1 MQDVEYGPG
10 GALGLARTWPQA
22 ACCLPSSSAAAFDWE
37 GDRPLNLP
45 MRDLIIYEAHVRGFT
60 WDPSAGAAS
69 PGDRDTCTRTCSRHK
84 YFDTLMRSPVFSGL
98 MVCNVLI
105 GHLFCGICSGKPFP

>member
-60 WDPSAGAAS
+60 WDASSGAPS
-69 PGDRDTCTRTCSRHK
+69 PGDERRCTRSSAII
-84 YFDTLMRSPVFSGL
+84 L
-98 MVCNVLI
+98 
-105 GHLFCGICSGKPFP
+105 